1 MESRKGCYYP
11 SEKEEKKMNTYLVY
25 LAGPIG
31 GCSYGECTNWRE
43 YFCDLMERFNVE
55 CISPMRGKSYL
66 KNEGEIDKIRY
77 ETPLSCPKGVY
88 TRDRFDAMRCD
99 LLIVNLL
106 GAKKPSLGSV
116 MEIAWADAVGTPI
129 IIVME
134 PEDNCHEHILIQEAC
149 EFRVDTLE
157 LAADLAVSILNL
169 QGE

>member
-1 MESRKGCYYP
+1 
-11 SEKEEKKMNTYLVY
+11 MNTYAVY

-43 YFCDLMERFNVE
+43 YLTNLLKGWNIE

-66 KNEGEIDKIRY
+66 QSETEIDKVKY
-77 ETPLSCPKGVY
+77 STPLSCPKGVY
-88 TRDRFDAMRCD
+88 TRDRFDALRCD

-116 MEIAWADAVGTPI
+116 MEIAWADSVGTPI

-134 PEDNCHEHILIQEAC
+134 PEGNVHEHILIQEAC
-149 EFRVDTLE
+149 GFRVATLE
-157 LAADLAVSILNL
+157 EGADLAVSILNL
-169 QGE
+169 RRGS